1 MLTKIR
7 VIIRV
12 MLTMIRVMPGR
23 AGADEEEQESI
34 ESPHHCACCKRFLF
48 EKHHNILSQRQNPSF
63 EICGIVCCTRMRM
76 PYGNSRAWH
85 HHPVQPVQ
93 AM

>member
-48 EKHHNILSQRQNPSF
+48 EKHYN
-63 EICGIVCCTRMRM
+63 
-76 PYGNSRAWH
+76 
-85 HHPVQPVQ
+85 
-93 AM
+93 